1 MLLIKNNYNTENIPH
16 FFQKKKMAKKIQSK
30 YKLAH
35 NFEYRKAEADKV
47 RDRHPDR
54 LPVICEKNEGS
65 NIADLDKNKFLV
77 PSGLTV
83 GQFVLVLRKRITL
96 EPEKAIFLLIDNNV
110 PPSIARMSDLYAKH
124 KDEDGF
130 LYVRYSAEPALGGQ

>member
-1 MLLIKNNYNTENIPH
+1 MGKK
-16 FFQKKKMAKKIQSK
+16 FQFL
-30 YKLAH
+30 YKTTHSL
-35 NFEYRKAEADKV
+35 EYRKAEADKV

-54 LPVICEKNEGS
+54 LPIICEKNEGS
-65 NIADLDKNKFLV
+65 QISSLDKNKFLV

-96 EPEKAIFLLIDNNV
+96 EPEKAIFLFLETNTV
-110 PPSIARMSDLYAKH
+110 PPSIARMSDLYSKH

-130 LYVRYSAEPALGGQ
+130 LYVRYSAEPALGGADSQEEEKKE

>member
-1 MLLIKNNYNTENIPH
+1 MGKK
-16 FFQKKKMAKKIQSK
+16 FQFL
-30 YKLAH
+30 YKTTHSL
-35 NFEYRKAEADKV
+35 EYRKAEADKV

-54 LPVICEKNEGS
+54 LPIICEKNEGS
-65 NIADLDKNKFLV
+65 QISSLDKNKFLV

-96 EPEKAIFLLIDNNV
+96 EPEKAIFLFLETNTV
-110 PPSIARMSDLYAKH
+110 PPSIARMSDLYSKH

-130 LYVRYSAEPALGGQ
+130 LYVRYSAEPALGGGEAEEDKTE

>member
-1 MLLIKNNYNTENIPH
+1 MG
-16 FFQKKKMAKKIQSK
+16 KKFAFR
-30 YKLAH
+30 YKSQHPL
-35 NFEYRKAEADKV
+35 EYRKAEADKV

-54 LPVICEKNEGS
+54 LPIICEKNEGS

-96 EPEKAIFLLIDNNV
+96 EPEKAIFLFLESNTV
-110 PPSIARMSDLYAKH
+110 PPSIARMSDLYSKH

>member
-1 MLLIKNNYNTENIPH
+1 MGKK
-16 FFQKKKMAKKIQSK
+16 FQFL
-30 YKLAH
+30 YKTTHSL
-35 NFEYRKAEADKV
+35 EYRKAEADKV

-54 LPVICEKNEGS
+54 LPIICEKNEGS
-65 NIADLDKNKFLV
+65 QISSLDKNKFLV

-96 EPEKAIFLLIDNNV
+96 EPEKAIFLFLETNTV
-110 PPSIARMSDLYAKH
+110 PPSIARMSDLYSKH

-130 LYVRYSAEPALGGQ
+130 LYVRYSAEPALGGGDSEEEKKE

>member
-1 MLLIKNNYNTENIPH
+1 MV
-16 FFQKKKMAKKIQSK
+16 KKVQSK

-35 NFEYRKAEADKV
+35 ALDYRKAEADKV

-96 EPEKAIFLLIDNNV
+96 EP
-110 PPSIARMSDLYAKH
+110 SIARMSDLYAKH

-130 LYVRYSAEPALGGQ
+130 LYVRYSAEPALGA